1 MTSINPL
8 VPLQRRVEVSGKKI
22 NSFLG
27 SSVRDRFQAE
37 VDVRPL
43 VSLQRRVEV
52 SGKKINS
59 FLDSSVRDRFQ
70 AEVDVR
76 PPLALPSTTPTKK
89 SELQALNRLQKAS
102 NSVAGARKE
111 LHNLNTSILKGQA
124 IPIVNGAG
132 KAGESYNSSLVLKGV
147 PKEWELYNDT
157 CFSLANQ
164 RDLYT
169 NVIDKEGA
177 GVTSFTQRISSG
189 AEATGFLQ
197 RLNSVIQNI
206 CNSSKPPQNNNSQV
220 SQSQTSSEGS
230 KSFGFRLD

>member
-1 MTSINPL
+1 MKYL
-8 VPLQRRVEVSGKKI
+8 V
-22 NSFLG
+22 
-27 SSVRDRFQAE
+27 
-37 VDVRPL
+37 
-43 VSLQRRVEV
+43 
-52 SGKKINS
+52 KKINS

-76 PPLALPSTTPTKK
+76 PSLALPSTAPTKQ

-124 IPIVNGAG
+124 IPIVINGAG

-177 GVTSFTQRISSG
+177 EVTSFTQGISSG

-197 RLNSVIQNI
+197 RLNNVIQSI